1 MNIDIDD
8 ILADLDRDTTAVD
21 SSLITQ
27 GHNDTTVLGS
37 DGIPLNKQ
45 RVVPAAIS
53 PVSDFQTLMRFWR
66 NERMSPELL
75 PYPHLLMERT
85 LRRIQDQLEHIEC
98 VSMGYL
104 EEQSGSAENTSE
116 SVGSTALLNKLP
128 LLCMEADLE
137 RLKFVVRSL
146 LRCRL
151 AKIDK
156 YSLYLRQFDS
166 EHGVVPI
173 SELLSRQELEYHE
186 RHSAMLLKLLNNS
199 ILRHMPPEAQA
210 VDDND
215 GSVKMVD
222 EPEWDR
228 FVFVYVN
235 GPDTKQGVDPRLQV
249 NELGQQF
256 YPVSIQELHEEAE
269 LALGG
274 IYVMRYN
281 VVRELVLDDMV
292 QLI

>member
-8 ILADLDRDTTAVD
+8 ILADLDRDTTAID
-21 SSLITQ
+21 SSINS
-27 GHNDTTVLGS
+27 HAANDTTILGS
-37 DGIPLNKQ
+37 DGIDTDKFRHL
-45 RVVPAAIS
+45 
-53 PVSDFQTLMRFWR
+53 PVLSAVGDFEKLMAHWR

-85 LRRIQDQLEHIEC
+85 LRRVQEQLEHIEC

-104 EEQSGSAENTSE
+104 EDPSAENSTSE
-116 SVGSTALLNKLP
+116 SSNNALSNKLP

-137 RLKFVVRSL
+137 RLKFVLRSF

-156 YSLYLRQFDS
+156 YSLYLRQFND
-166 EHGVVPI
+166 EHVLLPL
-173 SELLSRQELEYHE
+173 SELLSRQELEYHD
-186 RHSAMLLKLLNNS
+186 RHSAIMLKLLNRA
-199 ILRHMPPEAQA
+199 ILRHMPPELQA

-222 EPEWDR
+222 EPEWNR

-235 GPDTKQGVDPRLQV
+235 GPKAKQDSDPRLQV
-249 NELGQQF
+249 NEMGQQF
-256 YPVSIQELHEEAE
+256 YPVTIQELQEEAE
-269 LALGG
+269 LTIGG

-281 VVRELVLDDMV
+281 VVRDLILDDMV